1 MSLTPGPCP
10 PAGARCSGTQ
20 FHKQPSAKDS
30 VWCYV
35 DTVGRTGTGCL
46 CPQKDDM
53 LKQFSE
59 QELLGK
65 PLSEK
70 QKAEILAMLEAGE
83 EDIAYSAIPEIR
95 EIPPDAV
102 RGIFYSPG
110 AGLHVPVYLDPELQ
124 GRLLAIAIRKGVSL
138 SDLVSQ
144 LLRREIEIAEV
155 LA

>member
-1 MSLTPGPCP
+1 
-10 PAGARCSGTQ
+10 
-20 FHKQPSAKDS
+20 
-30 VWCYV
+30 
-35 DTVGRTGTGCL
+35 
-46 CPQKDDM
+46 M

-83 EDIAYSAIPEIR
+83 ENIDYSDIPEIR

-102 RGIFYSPG
+102 RGKFYSPG
-110 AGLHVPVYLDPELQ
+110 AGLHVPVYLDPDLQ